1 MKMSSRGSFVGS
13 QSTKLLLLGLVGAG
27 VLVVCNFS
35 NGSAVAANAD
45 ACKASA
51 TDAAKA
57 CTASAK
63 SDVALALG
71 KCANIADPVAR
82 KACQEQAKADLKDA
96 LDTCKA
102 QSTARLAVCTRLGGA
117 TYEPSIVPS
126 NFVGT
131 INNPFNPLVPGTT
144 FTYVSALESNPVFV
158 THNTKVIEG
167 VTCVEVHDT
176 VYMDGVKTEDTLDWY
191 AQDKDG
197 NVWYFGEDTTKFTGP
212 KAGKAGSFSAG
223 VDGALPGIIMLGTPR
238 VGDQYRQE
246 YYKGH
251 AEDIAEVLTSTGSE
265 TVPYGGAY
273 KDLLVTK
280 DVNPLDPAAA
290 IENKY
295 FAKGI
300 GFIAVKHVTGPAERL
315 ELVKIEKF

>member
-1 MKMSSRGSFVGS
+1 MQRIRTSSARMRLMAVLATTACLVIVTTACRGGTGPTPAASKPS
-13 QSTKLLLLGLVGAG
+13 APTATATSASAAPGATPRTIS
-27 VLVVCNFS
+27 LPYTPAIDPANFS
-35 NGSAVAANAD
+35 KRID
-45 ACKASA
+45 
-51 TDAAKA
+51 
-57 CTASAK
+57 
-63 SDVALALG
+63 
-71 KCANIADPVAR
+71 
-82 KACQEQAKADLKDA
+82 
-96 LDTCKA
+96 
-102 QSTARLAVCTRLGGA
+102 
-117 TYEPSIVPS
+117 
-126 NFVGT
+126 
-131 INNPFNPLVPGTT
+131 NPFFPLVPGTR
-144 FTYVSALESNPVFV
+144 FIYEGDGVDGHQRNV
-158 THNTKVIEG
+158 TEVTRETKKVLG
-167 VTCVEVHDT
+167 VEVVVVHDT
-176 VYMDGVKTEDTLDWY
+176 VSLNGAAEEETFDWY

-212 KAGKAGSFSAG
+212 KAGTTGSFSAG

-251 AEDIAEVLTSTGSE
+251 AEDIAEVLTLTGTE
-265 TVPYGGAY
+265 TVPHGGAY

-280 DVNPLDPAAA
+280 DVNPLDSAAA